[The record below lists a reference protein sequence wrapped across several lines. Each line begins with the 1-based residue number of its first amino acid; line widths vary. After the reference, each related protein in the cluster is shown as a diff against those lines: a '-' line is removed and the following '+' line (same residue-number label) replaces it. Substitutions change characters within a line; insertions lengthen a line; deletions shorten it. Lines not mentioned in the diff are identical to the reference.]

1 MNDKK
6 AKKFIEQLLNHN
18 PESRLNGSFLN
29 LKSDLWLEGIN
40 WESLETRMYSTN
52 VHVPFQPKFKEKYD
66 ALVMV
71 DDSHAVGDADPL
83 VVSITPSAL

>member
-29 LKSDLWLEGIN
+29 LKGDLWL
-40 WESLETRMYSTN
+40 
-52 VHVPFQPKFKEKYD
+52 
-66 ALVMV
+66 
-71 DDSHAVGDADPL
+71 
-83 VVSITPSAL
+83 